1 MDQEDEAAAPET
13 GIAATLRALAPRLG
27 STVRRLRA
35 LPQQATASRWR
46 LLSTIAILGVGAF
59 LLTTM
64 VTSRPRPPL
73 PPQPEEDTSTTEVD
87 AASSRIGTP
96 PTLAPTTTVVQ
107 EGASSKFL
115 EQVIPAP
122 APGRPPL
129 DSYCKNPVAVSAPA
143 SDLANTVANAAP
155 GTCFKLQPGEYYFRD
170 VVPKDDMTFLGTDR
184 GSVVVIGSGDAE
196 NAFHGTA
203 KGVTIGR
210 MTFKGFQ
217 GTGGQKPQQQAAIRG
232 SAGIWK
238 TGPGQLASDWLI
250 EDIEA
255 SGNYALG
262 LFIGDRFTVR
272 NSTFAN
278 NGVAGISGADSHG
291 GLIEGNVIS
300 GNGEQQ
306 LQGYQANG
314 GGMKFTEA
322 YGGDDPLVI
331 HRNEIHGNKGVGV
344 WCDIG
349 CTGFHVIDNY
359 IHDQDSHGVMFELS
373 SNALIKGNLIVN
385 ANTWTDFT
393 RDFNAGAITVGES
406 SGVTIESN
414 YIDGAKAGIVVRQ
427 TQRPVLPQEQFLYNY
442 PTVNWTSGDIHVKAN
457 VVVNTKAMGISTG
470 RSGAGLISNPG
481 SIRYEGNTYGNPASM
496 EFFWDGG
503 YRYNYQEWQAS
514 GRDHGGQ
521 AQAPARPAWTA
532 LSS

>member
-1 MDQEDEAAAPET
+1 MEHEEET
-13 GIAATLRALAPRLG
+13 GRAGTGIGATLRALVPRIG
-27 STVRRLRA
+27 HGLRA
-35 LPQQATASRWR
+35 VPHEATASRWR
-46 LLSTIAILGVGAF
+46 LLTTIALLGVGAF

-64 VTSRPRPPL
+64 VTSSPHPPL

-96 PTLAPTTTVVQ
+96 PTLASTTTTAVQ
-107 EGASSKFL
+107 EGASSKVL
-115 EQVIPAP
+115 EKVAETPGPA
-122 APGRPPL
+122 PL
-129 DSYCKNPVAVSAPA
+129 DSFCKNPVVNVSAPA
-143 SDLANTVANAAP
+143 PDLAGTVANAAP
-155 GTCFKLQPGEYYFRD
+155 GTCFKLQPGEYRFRD
-170 VVPKDDMTFLGTDR
+170 VVPKDNMTFLGTDR
-184 GSVVVIGSGDAE
+184 GSVVVVGSGDAE

-210 MTFKGFQ
+210 MTLKGFQ
-217 GTGGQKPQQQAAIRG
+217 GTAGQKPQQQAAIRG

-238 TGPGQLASDWLI
+238 TDPGTLASDWLI

-262 LFIGDRFTVR
+262 IFIGDRFTVR
-272 NSTFAN
+272 NSTIAD
-278 NGVAGISGADSHG
+278 NGVAGISGAESHG
-291 GLIEGNVIS
+291 GLIEGNVVR
-300 GNGEQQ
+300 GNGERQ
-306 LQGYQANG
+306 LEGYQANG

-322 YGGDDPLVI
+322 TGGDNPLVI

-349 CTGFHVIDNY
+349 CNGFHVIDNY

-373 SNALIKGNLIVN
+373 SNALVKGNLIVN
-385 ANTWTDFT
+385 ANTWTDFS

-406 SGVTIESN
+406 SGVTIEGN
-414 YIDGAKAGIVVRQ
+414 YVDGAKAGVVVRQ
-427 TQRPVLPQEQFLYNY
+427 TRRPVLPQEQFLYNY
-442 PTVNWTSGDIHVKAN
+442 TYVNWTSGDVHVKDN
-457 VVVNTKAMGISTG
+457 VIVNTKAMGISTG
-470 RSGAGLISNPG
+470 KTGGGMISNPG
-481 SIRYEGNTYGNPASM
+481 SIRYEANTYGNPGAM

-514 GRDHGGQ
+514 GRDHGGD

>member
-1 MDQEDEAAAPET
+1 MDDDVEHEDEAAAPAT
-13 GIAATLRALAPRLG
+13 GWAMNLRALGPRIG
-27 STVRRLRA
+27 QGLRA
-35 LPQQATASRWR
+35 LPHQATSSRWR
-46 LLSTIAILGVGAF
+46 LLTTIAVLGVGAF
-59 LLTTM
+59 VLTTL
-64 VTSRPRPPL
+64 VSSPPHPPL

-87 AASSRIGTP
+87 AASSRVGVP

-115 EQVIPAP
+115 EQVAEV
-122 APGRPPL
+122 PGPPPL
-129 DSYCKNPVAVSAPA
+129 DSYCQNPVTISAPA

-155 GTCFKLQPGEYYFRD
+155 GTCFKLQPGEYRFRD
-170 VVPKDDMTFLGTDR
+170 VVPKDGMTFLGTDR
-184 GSVVVIGSGDAE
+184 GSVAVVGSGDAE

-203 KGVTIGR
+203 TGVTIGR

-217 GTGGQKPQQQAAIRG
+217 GTGGQKPQQQAPIRG

-238 TGPGQLASDWLI
+238 TEPGQLASEWLI

-262 LFIGDRFTVR
+262 LFIGNRFTVR

-278 NGVAGISGADSHG
+278 NGVAGIGGSETTG
-291 GLIEGNVIS
+291 GLIEGNVVT
-300 GNGEQQ
+300 GNGDRQ
-306 LQGYQANG
+306 LQGYEANG

-322 YGGDDPLVI
+322 AGGDSPLVI

-385 ANTWTDFT
+385 ANTWSDFS

-406 SGVTIESN
+406 SGVTIEGN
-414 YIDGAKAGIVVRQ
+414 YVDGAKAGVVVRQ
-427 TQRPVLPQEQFLYNY
+427 TRRPVLPQEQFLYNY
-442 PTVNWTSGDIHVKAN
+442 PTVNWTSGDIHVKNN
-457 VVVNTKAMGISTG
+457 VIVNTKAMGISTG
-470 RSGAGLISNPG
+470 KTGGGLISNPG
-481 SIRYEGNTYGNPASM
+481 SIRYEANTYGNPGSM

-514 GRDHGGQ
+514 GRDHGAQ
-521 AQAPARPAWTA
+521 AQAPARPAWTT

>member
-1 MDQEDEAAAPET
+1 MDQEEEAATPGT
-13 GIAATLRALAPRLG
+13 GIGTTLRALVPRIG
-27 STVRRLRA
+27 HRLRA
-35 LPQQATASRWR
+35 VPHQATSSRWR
-46 LLSTIAILGVGAF
+46 LLTTIAVLGVGAF

-64 VTSRPRPPL
+64 VSSTPPPPL
-73 PPQPEEDTSTTEVD
+73 PPQPEEDTSTTAVD
-87 AASSRIGTP
+87 EASSRIGTP
-96 PTLAPTTTVVQ
+96 PTVAPTTTTVVE

-115 EQVIPAP
+115 EQVIET
-122 APGRPPL
+122 PGRPPL
-129 DSYCKNPVAVSAPA
+129 DSYCTNPVTVSAPA

-170 VVPKDDMTFLGTDR
+170 VVPKDSMTFLGTDR

-210 MTFKGFQ
+210 MTIKGFQ
-217 GTGGQKPQQQAAIRG
+217 GTAGQKPQQQAAIRG

-238 TGPGQLASDWLI
+238 TDPGLLASDWLI
-250 EDIEA
+250 EDVEA

-262 LFIGDRFTVR
+262 IFIGDRFTVR
-272 NSTFAN
+272 NSTIAD
-278 NGVAGISGADSHG
+278 NGVAGIGGAESHG
-291 GLIEGNVIS
+291 GLIEGNVVT
-300 GNGEQQ
+300 GNGAQQ
-306 LQGYQANG
+306 LQGYEANG

-322 YGGDDPLVI
+322 SGGDTPLVI

-359 IHDQDSHGVMFELS
+359 IHDQESHGVMFELS
-373 SNALIKGNLIVN
+373 SNAMIKGNLIVN
-385 ANTWTDFT
+385 ANTWSDFS

-406 SGVTIESN
+406 SGVTIEGN
-414 YIDGAKAGIVVRQ
+414 YVDGAKAGVVVRQ
-427 TQRPVLPQEQFLYNY
+427 TRRPVLPQEQFLYNY
-442 PTVNWTSGDIHVKAN
+442 PTVNWTSGDVHVKDN
-457 VVVNTKAMGISTG
+457 VIVNTKAMGISTG
-470 RSGAGLISNPG
+470 KTGGGMIANPG
-481 SIRYEGNTYGNPASM
+481 SIRYEANTYGNPASM

-514 GRDHGGQ
+514 GRDHGGD
-521 AQAPARPAWTA
+521 AQVPGRPAWTA

>member
-1 MDQEDEAAAPET
+1 MDQEEEAADPGA
-13 GIAATLRALAPRLG
+13 GITSTLRALLPRIG
-27 STVRRLRA
+27 RGLRA
-35 LPQQATASRWR
+35 APHQATASRWR
-46 LLSTIAILGVGAF
+46 LLTTIAVLGVGAF

-64 VTSRPRPPL
+64 VTSGPRPPL

-96 PTLAPTTTVVQ
+96 PTLAPTTTVVE

-115 EQVIPAP
+115 EQVDQT
-122 APGRPPL
+122 PGRPPL
-129 DSYCKNPVAVSAPA
+129 DSYCTNPVSVSAPA

-170 VVPKDDMTFLGTDR
+170 VVPKDNMTFLGADR
-184 GSVVVIGSGDAE
+184 GSTVVIGSGDAE

-210 MTFKGFQ
+210 MTLKGFQ
-217 GTGGQKPQQQAAIRG
+217 GTAGQKPQQQAPIRG
-232 SAGIWK
+232 SAAIWK
-238 TGPGQLASDWLI
+238 TGPGDLASDWLI

-262 LFIGDRFTVR
+262 IFIGDRFTVR
-272 NSTFAN
+272 NSTIAN
-278 NGVAGISGADSHG
+278 NGVAGVGGADSDG
-291 GLIEGNVIS
+291 GLIEGNVVT
-300 GNGEQQ
+300 GNGAQQ
-306 LQGYQANG
+306 LEGYQANG

-322 YGGDDPLVI
+322 SGADNPLVI
-331 HRNEIHGNKGVGV
+331 HHNEIHGNKGVGV

-349 CTGFHVIDNY
+349 CTGFQVIDNY

-406 SGVTIESN
+406 SGVTIEGN
-414 YIDGAKAGIVVRQ
+414 YVDGAKAGIIVRQ
-427 TQRPVLPQEQFLYNY
+427 TRRPVLPQEQFLYNY
-442 PTVNWTSGDIHVKAN
+442 PTVNWTSGDIHVKGN
-457 VVVNTKAMGISTG
+457 VVVNTRAMGISTG
-470 RSGAGLISNPG
+470 NSGSGMISNPG
-481 SIRYEGNTYGNPASM
+481 SIRYEANTYGNPGSM

-514 GRDHGGQ
+514 GRDHGGE
-521 AQAPARPAWTA
+521 AQAPGRPAWAA